1 LELHPHNVLLT
12 GLPRA
17 GTTLSCNIL
26 NGHANV
32 LALLEPMT
40 PSDFKPTLG
49 RSAAIEFIQHF
60 AANTRVQALTQG
72 RVISRHKDGLVP
84 ENPVAYEVSDS
95 GLRQLDV
102 SLGSIAVGDR
112 VQNENFTL
120 VIKHNALFTALLP
133 ELREAFPVYGI
144 VRNPLAVLASWNS
157 VDLPVNSGR
166 IPAGEMYDPELAE
179 LLADTPGRIER
190 QLHILE
196 WFCAHF
202 IRDLS
207 NPILRYEDFVKE
219 PSVIGRTMSLASPY
233 SGAIQTRESRNQA
246 YDLVLM
252 EQLYRRLMR
261 FGDAIWQFYSRD
273 QITELMESI
282 REAA

>member
-1 LELHPHNVLLT
+1 MEFHPHTLLLT

-219 PSVIGRTMSLASPY
+219 PAIIGRTLSLASPY
-233 SGAIQTRESRNQA
+233 RGAIQTRESRNQA

-261 FGDAIWQFYSRD
+261 FGDAIWHFYSRD
-273 QITELMESI
+273 QVTELMESI

>member
-1 LELHPHNVLLT
+1 MKLHSNTLLLT

-40 PSDFKPTLG
+40 PSDFKPALG
-49 RSAAIEFIQHF
+49 RVAGVEFIQEF

-95 GLRQLDV
+95 GLRKLDV
-102 SLGSIAVGDR
+102 SLGSIAVGDH

-133 ELREAFPVYGI
+133 ELCEAFPVYGI

-166 IPAGEMYDPELAE
+166 IPAGEMYDPDLAE

-196 WFCAHF
+196 WFCTHF
-202 IRDLS
+202 LRDLS
-207 NPILRYEDFVKE
+207 NPVLRYEDFVKD
-219 PSVIGRTMSLASPY
+219 PAVIGRTMSLASPY

-261 FGDAIWQFYSRD
+261 FGDAIWQFYSHD
-273 QITELMESI
+273 QVTELMESI

>member
-1 LELHPHNVLLT
+1 M
-12 GLPRA
+12 
-17 GTTLSCNIL
+17 S
-26 NGHANV
+26 
-32 LALLEPMT
+32 

-49 RSAAIEFIQHF
+49 RSAAIEFIQEF

-72 RVISRHKDGLVP
+72 RVISRHKDGVVP
-84 ENPVAYEVSDS
+84 ENPVAYDVSDS
-95 GLRQLDV
+95 GLRQLNV
-102 SLGSIAVGDR
+102 SLGSIAVGDQ

-133 ELREAFPVYGI
+133 ELREVFPVYGI
-144 VRNPLAVLASWNS
+144 VRNPLSVLASWNS
-157 VDLPVNSGR
+157 VDLPVNNGR
-166 IPAGEMYDPELAE
+166 IPAGEMFDPELAQ
-179 LLADTPGRIER
+179 LLTDTPGRIER

-196 WFCAHF
+196 WFCARF
-202 IRDLS
+202 ARDLS
-207 NPILRYEDFVKE
+207 ASILRYEDFVKA
-219 PSVIGRTMSLASPY
+219 PAVIGRTMSLASPY
-233 SGAIQTRESRNQA
+233 CGAIQTRESRNQA

-261 FGDAIWQFYSRD
+261 FGDAIWHFYSRD

>member
-1 LELHPHNVLLT
+1 MELHPHTLLLT

-40 PSDFKPTLG
+40 PSDFKPALG
-49 RSAAIEFIQHF
+49 RSAAIEFIQQF

-102 SLGSIAVGDR
+102 SLGSIAVGER
-112 VQNENFTL
+112 VENENFTL

-166 IPAGEMYDPELAE
+166 IPAGEMFDPELAE

-196 WFCAHF
+196 WFCARF

-207 NPILRYEDFVKE
+207 SPILRYEDFVRE
-219 PSVIGRTMSLASPY
+219 PAVIGRTLSLASVY

-273 QITELMESI
+273 QVTELMESI